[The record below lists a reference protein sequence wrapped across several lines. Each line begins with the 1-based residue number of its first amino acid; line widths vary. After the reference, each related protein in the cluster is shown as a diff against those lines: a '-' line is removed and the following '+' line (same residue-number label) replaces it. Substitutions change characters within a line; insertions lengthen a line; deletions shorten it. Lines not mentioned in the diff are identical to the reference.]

1 MAIKIKDR
9 TASSM
14 LKAIKKLVKVLPKKA
29 LKTFTTDRGKEFACY
44 KEVEKLNIKVYFA
57 DAYAAWQRGS
67 NENSN
72 GLLREYYPKK
82 TDLGKISNDD
92 LIEKLILLNS
102 RPRKCLNWDNP
113 FNLFLKEGR
122 TWIDNSS
129 YRKNNTLKDY
139 FKVLFFIL
147 L

>member
-1 MAIKIKDR
+1 M
-9 TASSM
+9 
-14 LKAIKKLVKVLPKKA
+14 KVLPKKA

-44 KEVEKLNIKVYFA
+44 KEVEKINIKVYFA

-82 TDLGKISNDD
+82 TDLGQISNDD
-92 LIEKLILLNS
+92 LIKKLILLNS

-113 FNLFLKEGR
+113 FNL
-122 TWIDNSS
+122 
-129 YRKNNTLKDY
+129 Y
-139 FKVLFFIL
+139 
-147 L
+147 

>member
-1 MAIKIKDR
+1 M
-9 TASSM
+9 
-14 LKAIKKLVKVLPKKA
+14 KVLQKKA

-82 TDLGKISNDD
+82 TDLGQISNDD
-92 LIEKLILLNS
+92 LIKKLILLNS